1 MFDVIDRRRQG
12 ALKLGR
18 HAAGHLIP
26 RQPGVL
32 PDHRDYR
39 DPDVRKDVDGC
50 AQGGERTDDE
60 NDQGEHDERVGTLK
74 CNADKGYHAADV
86 SWSGGMPC
94 AVSMQGASAYGDGG
108 PCRIAQNRSDFFSMT
123 IHKCVPIPSS
133 YVNKNDSTTNNC
145 FSSRNRCGRQPGST
159 TRRLCEGYPF
169 GWKRVRP
176 LGGARRR
183 ARPAHRADGYSTG
196 APKGPRSMS
205 SMRVPQGSLIYV
217 MLLPVGLLRAG
228 SSSLMPSA
236 SIFFTKAAWSF
247 TSKPM

>member
-133 YVNKNDSTTNNC
+133 YGISNDSAPNNW
-145 FSSRNRCGRQPGST
+145 FSSRNRCGRQ
-159 TRRLCEGYPF
+159 RRDRLF
-169 GWKRVRP
+169 GGVAKAIP
-176 LGGARRR
+176 LDGNEYGPWSGARKR
-183 ARPAHRADGYSTG
+183 ARPTTKVTAIAPAPPKDRA
-196 APKGPRSMS
+196 R
-205 SMRVPQGSLIYV
+205 
-217 MLLPVGLLRAG
+217 
-228 SSSLMPSA
+228 
-236 SIFFTKAAWSF
+236 
-247 TSKPM
+247 

>member
-18 HAAGHLIP
+18 HAAGHLIR

-50 AQGGERTDDE
+50 AQGGDRTDDE
-60 NDQGEHDERVGTLK
+60 NDQGKHDKRVGTLK

-133 YVNKNDSTTNNC
+133 YGISNDGAPNNW
-145 FSSRNRCGRQPGST
+145 FSGCNPCGRQ
-159 TRRLCEGYPF
+159 RRDPQGQCFSL
-169 GWKRVRP
+169 
-176 LGGARRR
+176 ARSVSLSAYWMEKSASPDR
-183 ARPAHRADGYSTG
+183 ARANAHAPPTKVTAIAPAPPMDRA
-196 APKGPRSMS
+196 R
-205 SMRVPQGSLIYV
+205 
-217 MLLPVGLLRAG
+217 
-228 SSSLMPSA
+228 
-236 SIFFTKAAWSF
+236 
-247 TSKPM
+247 